1 MSVYGASPLLWFG
14 FGIFVSL
21 MLVLDLGV
29 FHRKSREIRH
39 REALAWTVTWIA
51 LALFFYLGVH
61 FYFGKQRG
69 LEFFTGYVIEYALSV
84 DNLFIFLLIFRYFSV
99 PVRLQHRVLFWG
111 IIGAVAMRLA
121 FILVGTAL
129 LAQFEW
135 VGYLLGGIVILGGI
149 KMMKEEEVEVHPERN
164 IMLRIVRRFVPIE
177 FHDPG
182 EGLLVRRGGRTWA
195 TPLLLVLVVVEATD
209 LVFAADSIPA
219 VLAVTRDPFIA
230 FTSNIFAVLGLRSLF
245 MLIAGSIDRFRYLK
259 YGLGLVLIFVGVK
272 MVIAGYIAISI
283 LASLLVVAALLG
295 ISILVSFLRPAASK
309 VSIPSAEVPSE
320 MTAAN
325 RSADKLPPGKPP
337 A

>member
-1 MSVYGASPLLWFG
+1 MPGNGASPILWIA
-14 FGIFVSL
+14 FGIFVFL

-29 FHRKSREIRH
+29 FHRKAREIRH
-39 REALAWTVTWIA
+39 REAFIWTVVWIA
-51 LALFFYLGVH
+51 LALLFYAGVH
-61 FYFGKQRG
+61 FHFGKQRG

-99 PVRLQHRVLFWG
+99 PIRLQHRVLFWG
-111 IIGAVAMRLA
+111 ILGALAMRLP
-121 FILVGTAL
+121 FILLGTVL
-129 LAQFEW
+129 LAKFEW
-135 VGYLLGGIVILGGI
+135 VAYLLGGIVILGGI

-164 IMLRIVRRFVPIE
+164 FILRIVRRFVPIA
-177 FHDPG
+177 FHDTG
-182 EGLLVRRGGRTWA
+182 DGLFVRRDGRTWA

-230 FTSNIFAVLGLRSLF
+230 FTSNIFAILGLRSLY
-245 MLIAGSIDRFRYLK
+245 MLIASSIDRFRYLK

-272 MVIAGYIAISI
+272 MVIASYVTIPI

-295 ISILVSFLRPAASK
+295 ASILVSFLRPAVPKASTL
-309 VSIPSAEVPSE
+309 PAEAPPE
-320 MTAAN
+320 PPGAN
-325 RSADKLPPGKPP
+325 RSGKSGLPRKPP